1 MQILRAK
8 SNAFDTFGGID
19 LLGRRLGDEILEVLI
34 PMLDDDQK
42 PLLFV
47 AGNSLG
53 GLVLRYA
60 LGYLHNLGI
69 LAQVTPH
76 TYMSIC
82 SPHLGVR
89 APPRKIWRSWINLA
103 AITGITNR

>member
-1 MQILRAK
+1 M
-8 SNAFDTFGGID
+8 GID
-19 LLGRRLGDEILEVLI
+19 VTGKRLGDEILEALR
-34 PMLDDDQK
+34 PMLDNDQK
-42 PLLFV
+42 PLLYV
-47 AGNSLG
+47 AGHSLG
-53 GLVLRYA
+53 GMMLRYA
-60 LGYLHNLGI
+60 LGYLHSLGI

-103 AITGITNR
+103 AITGMSNQ